1 MRAVTALI
9 ITLIALGAPATAAAP
24 TNKATAAAKKGE
36 FSSSESIL
44 RWINGYRL
52 KPEPAKAPAAARA
65 MSELNLFRDLET
77 AGVYVGFLAGVLET
91 NPKKA
96 EELIAKM
103 FPMPPEDQVVIV
115 RAIAYSNLPEWKA
128 LLLKFAERMPARQG
142 LIDRFV
148 HDKMPTSS
156 RSHWTPGRRR
166 STCCGANTSPR
177 VPTSRSCA
185 SSPSSN
191 GQRTPT
197 TSIA

>member
-1 MRAVTALI
+1 MRAVTAVI
-9 ITLIALGAPATAAAP
+9 ITLLALGVPATAAAP
-24 TNKATAAAKKGE
+24 TNKAASVPKKGE
-36 FSSSESIL
+36 FASSESIL
-44 RWINGYRL
+44 RWINGYRA

-96 EELIAKM
+96 EELVAKM

-148 HDKMPTSS
+148 HDKMPTMKQIPLDSGQILCH
-156 RSHWTPGRRR
+156 RLLRTRHAHGFD
-166 STCCGANTSPR
+166 PR
-177 VPTSRSCA
+177 MVEGPK
-185 SSPSSN
+185 
-191 GQRTPT
+191 
-197 TSIA
+197 